1 LQAQG
6 LHARESCTKTQVEFR
21 TSSDRVALGLIKLYR
36 VLRSMYNMS
45 EGLSAT
51 NTQKRGP
58 GDLRSFDVA
67 EPRTADSKSRVDL
80 QCNIPYLSPDVLTLA
95 ITIRPDVKN
104 LRISCLRLDVTCYGL
119 FVLTYHEHEFR
130 GFIRKTIH
138 WSTYLCN
145 ETMYGSVEQICWWT

>member
-1 LQAQG
+1 
-6 LHARESCTKTQVEFR
+6 
-21 TSSDRVALGLIKLYR
+21 
-36 VLRSMYNMS
+36 MYNMS

-95 ITIRPDVKN
+95 ITIRPDVKH
-104 LRISCLRLDVTCYGL
+104 LRTSCLRFNITRYGL
-119 FVLTYHEHEFR
+119 FILPYHEHEFR

-145 ETMYGSVEQICWWT
+145 ETLYGSVEQICWWT